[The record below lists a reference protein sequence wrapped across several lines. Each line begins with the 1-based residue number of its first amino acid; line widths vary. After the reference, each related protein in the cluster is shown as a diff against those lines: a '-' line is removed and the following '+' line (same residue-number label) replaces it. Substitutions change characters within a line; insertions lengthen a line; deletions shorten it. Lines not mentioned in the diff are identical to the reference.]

1 MDIIEKILDEN
12 NTDDIVITNEET
24 GEEVLFEQIATIP
37 YNDIVYAVLSPKFSN
52 EYFEEGEGVV
62 FKIIKEDDD
71 DVLIIEDN
79 DEINEELQSAFS
91 KDLDEEFM
99 DDMED
104 DEDYVGDNSDDDFAE
119 SYGDGGYDEDEED
132 EEDYNSD
139 DDDDEY

>member
-12 NTDDIVITNEET
+12 NTDDIVITNEVT

-79 DEINEELQSAFS
+79 DEIIDKIFDIYEDLYRENYGNIVYDMETLEDNEEN
-91 KDLDEEFM
+91 KD
-99 DDMED
+99 
-104 DEDYVGDNSDDDFAE
+104 
-119 SYGDGGYDEDEED
+119 
-132 EEDYNSD
+132 
-139 DDDDEY
+139 